1 MGFLLGVLPAPVLQ
15 QSFDAA
21 WELQTSWQGDEGTA
35 ALGGSGWRFRYAAPA
50 WDRGR
55 ELWVEAAADRAVHD
69 SFVYVSGWC
78 YRSGGRSDRLTEDD
92 HRDVLMRYRDGQAP
106 LTDEHFGN
114 FIAVVHDHVNKRI
127 AIVPDRSALS
137 AVYFARSASGI
148 VISDRA
154 VLVAS
159 LTGAALD
166 GQSLV
171 ALMRGIHFPLGRSL
185 FANVSRV
192 MCGCYLDLDLAK
204 HTLEVRRWIPLYSR
218 TLSLSFPDCSEVSSA
233 ALRRVAERIT
243 TPGQSVID
251 LTGGNDTR
259 LLAAAVD
266 SIHPQGL
273 PDSVSWRVA
282 GSEDAA
288 DVRIARCIAE
298 LCGWSLKRLER
309 YPPADSTSE
318 QLGQLAL
325 LADGAFTVD
334 AAFGRVEQ
342 ESRHSTASDCLVGA
356 IGGELLRGFFWRHEM
371 LALGRTREVNYQ
383 ALLTYRL
390 YDTNGVDPRRLGP
403 DAPSQ
408 AEHDEI
414 ILDGYRR
421 LGAAGGERLNP
432 YKLDVMYLHKLCYSA
447 GNSQSWLSSLRR
459 IRLPLLASEV
469 CATALTFP
477 WRYRMNRRLVL
488 RLIAQLSPRLS
499 SIPNDKQEPMVTL
512 GWASWSLYAAA
523 GLRVATKTSNR
534 MIRSYLGRPAG
545 GTLRSKAQMPPAS
558 WCAALRDGQY
568 LKSAV
573 DPSLI
578 RGILADV
585 ASPQVTPDAL
595 RTFYTL
601 LTAEL
606 LLAGVR
612 GLSPRF
618 EFSSTPSPLIP

>member
-1 MGFLLGVLPAPVLQ
+1 MGFLLGLLPKPALQ
-15 QSFDAA
+15 EPFDAA
-21 WELQTSWQGDEGTA
+21 WELQTSWQGREGSA
-35 ALGGSGWRFRYAAPA
+35 ALSGSGWRLRYAMPG
-50 WDRGR
+50 WDHGCGP
-55 ELWVEAAADRAVHD
+55 WVEATENRAAHD

-78 YRSGGRSDRLTEDD
+78 YRSGGSSDRLTEHD

-114 FIAVVHDHVNKRI
+114 FIAVVHDHINKRI

-137 AVYFARSASGI
+137 AVYFVRSANGI

-154 VLVAS
+154 ALVAS

-192 MCGCYLDLDLAK
+192 MCGCYLDLDLTK
-204 HTLEVRRWIPLYSR
+204 HTLVVRRWIPLYSR
-218 TLSLSFPDCSEVSSA
+218 TLSLSFPDCSEVSA
-233 ALRRVAERIT
+233 GALRRVAGRIT
-243 TPGQSVID
+243 APGRSVID

-273 PDSVSWRVA
+273 PDFVSWRVA
-282 GSEDAA
+282 GSEDSA
-288 DVRIARCIAE
+288 DVLIARRIAEI
-298 LCGWSLKRLER
+298 CGWALKRLDR

-318 QLGQLAL
+318 HLRRLAL

-342 ESRHSTASDCLVGA
+342 DSRHSTASDCLVGA

-371 LALGRTREVNYQ
+371 LALGRTSEVNYR

-390 YDTNGVDPRRLGP
+390 YDANRVDPRRLGP
-403 DAPSQ
+403 EAPSQ
-408 AEHDEI
+408 AEHDEV

-447 GNSQSWLSSLRR
+447 GNSQSWLSSLRQ

-488 RLIAQLSPRLS
+488 RLIGQLSPRLATV
-499 SIPNDKQEPMVTL
+499 PNDKQEPMVVL
-512 GWASWSLYAAA
+512 GWASWPSYAAA
-523 GLRVATKTSNR
+523 GLRVGSKTLR
-534 MIRSYLGRPAG
+534 RVVRGYVGRPAG
-545 GTLRSKAQMPPAS
+545 GIRSKGQVPPES
-558 WCAALRDGQY
+558 WQAALREGQY
-568 LKSAV
+568 LRSAV

-578 RGILADV
+578 REILEDV
-585 ASPQVTPDAL
+585 VSPHVTPDAL
-595 RTFYTL
+595 RAFYTL

-606 LLAGVR
+606 LLGGVR
-612 GLSPRF
+612 GLSQRV
-618 EFSSTPSPLIP
+618 EFSGAPAALVP